1 MCIRDRKNINTFFD
15 NNDRVR
21 IRDAVS
27 EAESHTSAEI
37 VPVLTD
43 CSGRYNRAEDLF
55 GFFFAIVSLAF
66 CWLNFQDVLT
76 DGAWHSQQAPNFQL
90 GLGIIIIILV
100 FGFILGAFLASRIG
114 WIRRLFCTNKEMKT
128 CLKEKAIQ
136 AFQMHRVG
144 KTKEATG
151 VVIFISLFEHMVYVL
166 GDVEISKHFTDE
178 DFVEVNDAII
188 NGFRKNQC
196 TNGLVEGIR
205 LCGHKLKE
213 HCPSQ
218 RGDENE
224 LCNELKIWK
233 QYP

>member
-1 MCIRDRKNINTFFD
+1 
-15 NNDRVR
+15 
-21 IRDAVS
+21 
-27 EAESHTSAEI
+27 
-37 VPVLTD
+37 
-43 CSGRYNRAEDLF
+43 
-55 GFFFAIVSLAF
+55 
-66 CWLNFQDVLT
+66 
-76 DGAWHSQQAPNFQL
+76 
-90 GLGIIIIILV
+90 
-100 FGFILGAFLASRIG
+100 
-114 WIRRLFCTNKEMKT
+114 
-128 CLKEKAIQ
+128 
-136 AFQMHRVG
+136 MHRVG